1 MDMMK
6 HHVAQQTVDA
16 TIASLASKTT
26 YTGATVTLGGGIGA
40 IINSEPAE
48 SATLTLGGW
57 LVSSEGAVVAGI
69 VLGVAGFLVNLFF
82 RRRADARE
90 EREHHARMNA
100 LRGQQPGA

>member
-1 MDMMK
+1 MDLK
-6 HHVAQQTVDA
+6 HHVAQQTLDA

-40 IINSEPAE
+40 IISSEPAE

-57 LVSSEGAVVAGI
+57 LVSSE
-69 VLGVAGFLVNLFF
+69 
-82 RRRADARE
+82 
-90 EREHHARMNA
+90 EREHQARMHA

>member
-1 MDMMK
+1 MDLK

-16 TIASLASKTT
+16 TIASAASKTT
-26 YTGATVTLGGGIGA
+26 YGGASV
-40 IINSEPAE
+40 
-48 SATLTLGGW
+48 TLGGW
-57 LVSSEGAVVAGI
+57 LVSSEAAVLAGI

-90 EREHHARMNA
+90 EREHQARMHA